1 MSDLLAMNTDIAAM
15 QATQNKDAIDAVK
28 KARNMER
35 IEKAAEDFEAV
46 FIAEMMK
53 PMFEGLSTDGPFNG
67 GKGEEIFRGMM
78 LQEYGKEIA
87 RTNSFGIAEQVKAE
101 MIKQQEQR

>member
-1 MSDLLAMNTDIAAM
+1 MDALLTMNTHIETM
-15 QATQNKDAIDAVK
+15 PATQNKNALDAVK
-28 KARNMER
+28 DARKLER

-53 PMFEGLSTDGPFNG
+53 PMFEGIQTDGPFGG

-87 RTNSFGIAEQVKAE
+87 RTNSFGIAQHVKAE